1 MSRLSR
7 SMAKNDPMATSM
19 SPIKRLRLLCVGD
32 LSPRKHQGL
41 GLTQNARTIG
51 GKRKS
56 PILLKNC
63 RRRNWFA
70 SAPLSASVPVI
81 SMPIP
86 VKIVVEIRTTNRK
99 AIPVLKGLHNSL
111 FACDIA
117 LYFCSNG
124 KDRRYRARGVSSIA
138 RTHGGCE

>member
-7 SMAKNDPMATSM
+7 SMAKNDPKATSK

-41 GLTQNARTIG
+41 VLTQKARMMG

-70 SAPLSASVPVI
+70 SVPLSASVPVI

-86 VKIVVEIRTTNRK
+86 VKIIVEIRTTNRK